1 MTKADTSYLALIA
14 IGLAIDSFVLWPRF
28 LRRSEA
34 ELARAR
40 VWLWSSTMVILWALV
55 AAGVALWMF
64 ERRSWTELRLVAPH
78 GWRILGTIGLLLA
91 VVIFYSRPVVAV
103 ARAKRSNK
111 RIKFPKNVAKRAPQT
126 RAELAWWIALSVSA
140 GICEE
145 FICRGYLIWVLQPAL
160 GLWWAAVVS
169 LIVFAAAHAY
179 QGAKGVF
186 AVGVV
191 GGLLT
196 LIVLVFGSLVPAMA
210 VHMLADA
217 GEGFVAWL
225 ALRDV
230 PVGHDCASGLGEP
243 CLPAPTAN
251 WCESSSSNS
260 AGNSMHPAPT

>member
-1 MTKADTSYLALIA
+1 MTTPDASYVALIG
-14 IGLAIDSFVLWPRF
+14 IGLAVDSFVLWPWF
-28 LRRSEA
+28 LRRSEV
-34 ELARAR
+34 EPARAR
-40 VWLWSSTMVILWALV
+40 VRLWASSIVLLWTLV
-55 AAGVALWMF
+55 AAGVALWTL

-91 VVIFYSRPVVAV
+91 VAIFYARPVAAIVR
-103 ARAKRSNK
+103 ARRSNK
-111 RIKFPKNVAKRAPQT
+111 RIKFPKNVARRAPHT
-126 RAELAWWIALSVSA
+126 RAELAWWMALSVSA

-160 GLWWAAVVS
+160 GLWFAAAAS

-179 QGAKGVF
+179 QGAKGVV
-186 AVGVV
+186 AVSGV

-196 LIVLVFGSLVPAMA
+196 LIVLAFGSLVPAIA

-230 PVGHDCASGLGEP
+230 PAGHDGASGRGEP
-243 CLPAPTAN
+243 LLAAT
-251 WCESSSSNS
+251 
-260 AGNSMHPAPT
+260 HRQLV